1 MSVKY
6 RAVPKGQPG
15 VVGGGEIKF
24 YASIIRGSKIDLR
37 NLLEEISE
45 LNVAHPGA
53 VLAVL
58 EAFLTKVNYHLI
70 NGRAIELGQL
80 GSFYPSISSS
90 SEDSDDAVTRE
101 SIKRFKVIY
110 RPSQLLRERLDR
122 VKFEKES
129 DDTPATAA

>member
-6 RAVPKGQPG
+6 RAVTRGRPG

-24 YASIIRGSKIDLR
+24 YASIIRGSKINLR

-45 LNVAHPGA
+45 LNVAHSGA

-58 EAFLTKVNYHLI
+58 EAFLSKVNYHLI

-80 GSFYPSISSS
+80 GSFYPSINSLP
-90 SEDSDDAVTRE
+90 EDSDEEVTRE
-101 SIKRFKVIY
+101 SIRRFKVIF
-110 RPSQLLRERLDR
+110 RPSQLLKERLDR

-129 DDTPATAA
+129 DDTPAKAA

>member
-58 EAFLTKVNYHLI
+58 EAFLSKVNYHLI

-80 GSFYPSISSS
+80 GSFYPSINST
-90 SEDSDDAVTRE
+90 SEDSNEKVTRE

-110 RPSQLLRERLDR
+110 RPSQLLKERLDR
-122 VKFEKES
+122 VKFEKEG